1 MDDSKGR
8 ALVAGK
14 FVGTLP
20 RYLAR
25 TGLVGAVTIVGGLM
39 IGSAPASAFTSSP
52 LWTCRGSALSA
63 SVSGMNRVE
72 PVVANGN
79 PDTGNGG
86 NPNYAQCVNSD
97 VGENNLA
104 TPVGLPANF
113 LSAPTAD
120 ASTTITPEIAPSIK
134 QTFVAKGGVENLALN
149 LGGPTTI
156 LGVGAA
162 NASVTGTCSANGTPV
177 LTGTSQAVNL
187 TLGGSVLSLDPL
199 LTGLSQLLAPLHE
212 IISIKVNEQIRT
224 ATGLTVNALHI
235 TILNSATNAPVVDLI
250 VGQAVGGYD
259 SADVC
264 NVNKQYTIPPGIG
277 GTGGNGGANG
287 SGNSTV
293 PLTNQNYNG
302 NIGSSNGPKATCGH
316 ITMYFVANHT
326 KSLTNIYG
334 KRQVTRGRIVSCGA
348 HPKSI
353 VGARIDVIHIIHGTR
368 HLIKTGLRSR
378 PGGLLTLIL
387 PLNLTTRNI
396 EYDYRGKLSSTHI
409 TSQQVLHLTVK
420 TRAGKQI

>member
-1 MDDSKGR
+1 MDDSKCR
-8 ALVAGK
+8 ALSAGR
-14 FVGTLP
+14 FVRTLP
-20 RYLAR
+20 RHMAR
-25 TGLVGAVTIVGGLM
+25 SGLIGAATIVGGLM

-52 LWTCRGSALSA
+52 LWTCRSSALSA
-63 SVSGMNRVE
+63 SVSGQNHVE

-79 PDTGNGG
+79 PNTANGAG
-86 NPNYAQCVNSD
+86 PDYAQCVNAD

-113 LSAPTAD
+113 LSAPTAY
-120 ASTTITPEIAPSIK
+120 ANTTITPEISPSLN

-162 NASVTGTCSANGTPV
+162 NATVTGTCKSGTPT

-199 LTGLSQLLAPLHE
+199 LTAVSQLLQPLNE
-212 IISIKVNEQIRT
+212 IISIKVNEQIKT

-235 TILNSATNAPVVDLI
+235 TILNSQTNAPVVDLI
-250 VGQAVGGYD
+250 VGQAKGGFD
-259 SADVC
+259 PNVC
-264 NVNKQYTIPPGIG
+264 NPNQQYVIPPGIS
-277 GTGGNGGANG
+277 GTGGSSNSSN
-287 SGNSTV
+287 SGV
-293 PLTNQNYNG
+293 PLTNQAFNG
-302 NIGSSNGPKATCGH
+302 NIGSSTGPPATCGH
-316 ITMYFVANHT
+316 LTMYFATNHK

-334 KRQVTRGRIVSCGA
+334 RRQVTRGRIVSCGSK
-348 HPKSI
+348 PKSI

-387 PLNLTTRNI
+387 PLNLTSRNI
-396 EYDYRGKLSSTHI
+396 EYDYRGKLNSTHV
-409 TSQQVLHLTVK
+409 TSKQTLSLTVK
-420 TRAGKQI
+420 TKSGRKL

>member
-8 ALVAGK
+8 ALGAGK
-14 FVGTLP
+14 FVRTLP
-20 RYLAR
+20 RYMAR
-25 TGLVGAVTIVGGLM
+25 TGLLSAATIVGGLM

-63 SVSGMNRVE
+63 SVSGQNRVE

-79 PDTGNGG
+79 PDTGNGAS
-86 NPNYAQCVNSD
+86 PNYAQCVNSD

-120 ASTTITPEIAPSIK
+120 ASTTISPEISASLY

-156 LGVGAA
+156 LGVSAA
-162 NASVTGTCSANGTPV
+162 NASVTGTCKNGAPV
-177 LTGTSQAVNL
+177 LTGTSQAVGL
-187 TLGGSVLSLDPL
+187 TLGGSPINLDPL
-199 LTGLSQLLAPLHE
+199 LTAVSQLLQPLNE
-212 IISIKVNEQIRT
+212 VISIKLNEQIRT

-264 NVNKQYTIPPGIG
+264 NPNKQYTIPPGIS
-277 GTGGNGGANG
+277 GTGGSSNSSN
-287 SGNSTV
+287 SGV
-293 PLTNQNYNG
+293 GLTNQAYNG
-302 NIGSSNGPKATCGH
+302 NIGSSTGPQATCGH

-326 KSLTNIYG
+326 KTLTDIYG
-334 KRQVTRGRIVSCGA
+334 QRQVTRGRIVSCGT

-353 VGARIDVIHIIHGTR
+353 VGARIDVIHVIHGTR

-387 PLNLTTRNI
+387 PLNLTSRSI
-396 EYDYRGKLSSTHI
+396 EYDYRGKLNSTHV
-409 TSQQVLHLTVK
+409 TSSQTLKLTVK
-420 TRAGKQI
+420 TKSGRTL

>member
-1 MDDSKGR
+1 M
-8 ALVAGK
+8 
-14 FVGTLP
+14 
-20 RYLAR
+20 AR
-25 TGLVGAVTIVGGLM
+25 TGLIGAATIIGGLV
-39 IGSAPASAFTSSP
+39 IGSAPASAFTSEP

-63 SVSGMNRVE
+63 SVSGQNRVE

-104 TPVGLPANF
+104 SPIGLPANF

-120 ASTTITPEIAPSIK
+120 ASTTITPEISPSIN

-156 LGVGAA
+156 LGIGAA
-162 NASVTGTCSANGTPV
+162 NASVTGTCKGTTPT

-187 TLGGSVLSLDPL
+187 TLGGSTLSLDPL
-199 LTGLSQLLAPLHE
+199 LTAVSQLLAPLHE

-235 TILNSATNAPVVDLI
+235 TILNSTTNAPVVDLI
-250 VGQAVGGYD
+250 VGQAVGGFD
-259 SADVC
+259 SNVC
-264 NVNKQYTIPPGIG
+264 NPNAQYIIPPGI
-277 GTGGNGGANG
+277 NG
-287 SGNSTV
+287 SGGNNSAGSGV
-293 PLTNQNYNG
+293 GLTNQAYNG
-302 NIGSSNGPKATCGH
+302 NIGSANGPHATCGH
-316 ITMYFVANHT
+316 LTMFFVANKT
-326 KSLTNIYG
+326 KKLTNIYG
-334 KRQVTRGRIVSCGA
+334 RRQVTRGRIISCGS
-348 HPKSI
+348 HPEGI

-368 HLIKTGLRSR
+368 HLVKTGLRSR
-378 PGGLLTLIL
+378 AGGKLTLIL

-396 EYDYRGKLSSTHI
+396 EYDYRGKLNSTHV
-409 TSQQVLHLTVK
+409 TSKQVLALTVK
-420 TRAGKQI
+420 TAGGKKI

>member
-8 ALVAGK
+8 ALGAGK
-14 FVGTLP
+14 FARVLS
-20 RYLAR
+20 RYTAR
-25 TGLVGAVTIVGGLM
+25 TGLIGAATIVGGLM

-63 SVSGMNRVE
+63 SVSGQNRVE

-79 PDTGNGG
+79 PDTGNGAS
-86 NPNYAQCVNSD
+86 PNYAQCVNSD

-120 ASTTITPEIAPSIK
+120 ASTTISPEIGPSIQ
-134 QTFVAKGGVENLALN
+134 QTFVSKGGVENLALN

-162 NASVTGTCSANGTPV
+162 NASVTGTCKGSTPT
-177 LTGTSQAVNL
+177 LTGQSQAVNL

-199 LTGLSQLLAPLHE
+199 LTAVSQLLAPLHE

-235 TILNSATNAPVVDLI
+235 TILNSTTNAPVVDLI
-250 VGQAVGGYD
+250 VGQAVGGFD
-259 SADVC
+259 PNVC
-264 NVNKQYTIPPGIG
+264 NPNAQYVIPPGIVGSG
-277 GTGGNGGANG
+277 GTNSSN
-287 SGNSTV
+287 SGV
-293 PLTNQNYNG
+293 GLTNQAYNG
-302 NIGSSNGPKATCGH
+302 NIGSSNGPQATCGH
-316 ITMYFVANHT
+316 LTMYFVANHT
-326 KSLTNIYG
+326 KSLTDTYG
-334 KRQVTRGRIVSCGA
+334 QRQVTRGRIVSCGSK
-348 HPKSI
+348 PKSI
-353 VGARIDVIHIIHGTR
+353 VGARIDVIHIVNGTR

-387 PLNLTTRNI
+387 PLNLTSRSI
-396 EYDYRGKLSSTHI
+396 EYDYRGKLNSTHV
-409 TSQQVLHLTVK
+409 TSKQVLSLTVK
-420 TRAGKQI
+420 TRAGKKI

>member
-1 MDDSKGR
+1 M
-8 ALVAGK
+8 
-14 FVGTLP
+14 P
-20 RYLAR
+20 RYVAR
-25 TGLVGAVTIVGGLM
+25 TGLIGAATIIGGLM

-120 ASTTITPEIAPSIK
+120 ASTTITPEISPSLK

-162 NASVTGTCSANGTPV
+162 NASVTGTCSANGTPT

-187 TLGGSVLSLDPL
+187 TLGGSTLSLDPL
-199 LTGLSQLLAPLHE
+199 LTAVSQLLAPLHE

-235 TILNSATNAPVVDLI
+235 TILNSTTNAPVVDLI

-259 SADVC
+259 SADIC
-264 NVNKQYTIPPGIG
+264 NPNKQYTIPPGIG
-277 GTGGNGGANG
+277 GTGGNTGGANG

-293 PLTNQNYNG
+293 PLTNQAFNG
-302 NIGSSNGPKATCGH
+302 NIGSSNGPPATCGH
-316 ITMYFVANHT
+316 LTMYFATNHK

-334 KRQVTRGRIVSCGA
+334 RRQVTRGRIISCGSK
-348 HPKSI
+348 PKSI

-387 PLNLTTRNI
+387 PLNLTSRSI
-396 EYDYRGKLSSTHI
+396 EYDYRGKLNSTHV
-409 TSQQVLHLTVK
+409 TSKQTLSLTVK
-420 TRAGKQI
+420 TKSGRKL

>member
-1 MDDSKGR
+1 MDDSRGR
-8 ALVAGK
+8 ALGAGK
-14 FVGTLP
+14 YA
-20 RYLAR
+20 RYMAR
-25 TGLVGAVTIVGGLM
+25 TGLVSAMTIVGGLM

-63 SVSGMNRVE
+63 SVSGQNRVE

-79 PDTGNGG
+79 PDTGNGAS
-86 NPNYAQCVNSD
+86 PNYAQCVNSD

-120 ASTTITPEIAPSIK
+120 ASTTITPEISPSLN

-156 LGVGAA
+156 LGVSAA
-162 NASVTGTCSANGTPV
+162 NASVTGTCKNGTPT
-177 LTGTSQAVNL
+177 LTGTSQAAGL
-187 TLGGSVLSLDPL
+187 TLGGSPINLDPL
-199 LTGLSQLLAPLHE
+199 LTAVSQLLQPLNE
-212 IISIKVNEQIRT
+212 VISIKVNEQIRT

-235 TILNSATNAPVVDLI
+235 TILNSASNAPVVDLI
-250 VGQAVGGYD
+250 VGQAVGGFD

-264 NVNKQYTIPPGIG
+264 NPNKQYTIPPGIG
-277 GTGGNGGANG
+277 GTGGGGANG
-287 SGNSTV
+287 SGANGSL
-293 PLTNQNYNG
+293 PLSNQNYNG
-302 NIGSSNGPKATCGH
+302 NIGSSTGPQATCGH

-326 KSLTNIYG
+326 KTLSDIYG
-334 KRQVTRGRIVSCGA
+334 QRQVTRGRIVSCGT

-353 VGARIDVIHIIHGTR
+353 VGARIDVIHVIHGTR

-387 PLNLTTRNI
+387 PLNLTSRSI

-420 TRAGKQI
+420 TKSGRTL